1 MAIYSLRIGH
11 YELIL
16 TNMDQEDKYE
26 PVEPLIIK
34 EMPDQATLEEFL
46 RGMTGQRTVY
56 FDTRTGRF
64 ERPSRGGEKIE

>member
-1 MAIYSLRIGH
+1 MEH
-11 YELIL
+11 
-16 TNMDQEDKYE
+16 EDKHE
-26 PVEPLIIK
+26 PVEPIIK
-34 EMPDQATLEEFL
+34 EMPDKDLLEEFL

>member
-1 MAIYSLRIGH
+1 MVTYSPRIGR

-16 TNMDQEDKYE
+16 TNMEHEDKHE

-64 ERPSRGGEKIE
+64 ERPSRGGDKIE